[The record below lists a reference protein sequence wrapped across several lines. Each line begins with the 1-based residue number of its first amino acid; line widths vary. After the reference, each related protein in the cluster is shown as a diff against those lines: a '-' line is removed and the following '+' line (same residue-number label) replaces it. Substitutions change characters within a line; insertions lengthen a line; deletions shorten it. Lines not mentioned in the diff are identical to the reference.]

1 MANVNCHLNF
11 LLHLLTSLNS
21 FNHKICHSA
30 VPLIHVHQ
38 LWEMVCAK
46 NLAFNDMPIVCVNVN
61 GYYEPFRAMLDRAY
75 RDKLLRNKPETIL
88 HFEPTSLDAVK
99 WVEMIAME
107 KKEEK
112 AAAVAKERRKGA
124 YRRADSALTVDRLDA
139 GRRSFLSTLRNSFLG
154 SEAGGDEAAPA
165 KRRKSQTWKGGIL
178 VEEEGCV
185 AGTWKQCTMLL
196 SALALGVA
204 IGASAGATRSSR

>member
-1 MANVNCHLNF
+1 
-11 LLHLLTSLNS
+11 
-21 FNHKICHSA
+21 
-30 VPLIHVHQ
+30 
-38 LWEMVCAK
+38 MVCAK

-61 GYYEPFRAMLDRAY
+61 GYYEPFRAMLERAY
-75 RDKLLRNKPETIL
+75 SDELLRNKPETIL

-124 YRRADSALTVDRLDA
+124 YRRADSALTVDRLVA

-154 SEAGGDEAAPA
+154 SEAGGGDEAAPG

-178 VEEEGCV
+178 VEEEDCV

-204 IGASAGATRSSR
+204 IGASAAATRSSSR

>member
-1 MANVNCHLNF
+1 
-11 LLHLLTSLNS
+11 
-21 FNHKICHSA
+21 
-30 VPLIHVHQ
+30 
-38 LWEMVCAK
+38 
-46 NLAFNDMPIVCVNVN
+46 MPIVCVNVN

-75 RDKLLRNKPETIL
+75 SDKLLRNKPETIL

-99 WVEMIAME
+99 WVEMIVTE

-112 AAAVAKERRKGA
+112 EAAVAKERRKGA

-154 SEAGGDEAAPA
+154 SDGGGGGGGDEAAPG

-178 VEEEGCV
+178 VEEEDCV
-185 AGTWKQCTMLL
+185 AGTWKQYTMLL

-204 IGASAGATRSSR
+204 IGASAAATRSVAETES

>member
-1 MANVNCHLNF
+1 
-11 LLHLLTSLNS
+11 
-21 FNHKICHSA
+21 
-30 VPLIHVHQ
+30 
-38 LWEMVCAK
+38 MVCAK

-61 GYYEPFRAMLDRAY
+61 GYYEPFRAMLERAY
-75 RDKLLRNKPETIL
+75 SDELLRNKPETIL

-154 SEAGGDEAAPA
+154 SDGGGGGDKAAPG
-165 KRRKSQTWKGGIL
+165 KGRKSQTWKGGIL
-178 VEEEGCV
+178 VEEEDYV
-185 AGTWKQCTMLL
+185 AGTWKQYSMLL

-204 IGASAGATRSSR
+204 IGASAATRSSR

>member
-1 MANVNCHLNF
+1 
-11 LLHLLTSLNS
+11 
-21 FNHKICHSA
+21 
-30 VPLIHVHQ
+30 
-38 LWEMVCAK
+38 MVCAK

-75 RDKLLRNKPETIL
+75 SDKLLRNKPETIL

-99 WVEMIAME
+99 WVEMIVTE

-112 AAAVAKERRKGA
+112 AAAEATERRKGA

-154 SEAGGDEAAPA
+154 NDGGGGVGDEAAPG

-178 VEEEGCV
+178 VEEEDYV
-185 AGTWKQCTMLL
+185 AGTWKQYTMLL

-204 IGASAGATRSSR
+204 IGASAATRSSR